1 MAETP
6 NRAPAEAPYPAWLQP
21 LLDAVAGAGPSQLA
35 RFLRPEN
42 GGGRP
47 SAVLILF
54 GEGPDGPD
62 VLLIQRATTLNSH
75 AGQPAFPGGGTDPD
89 DGGPAGTALR
99 EAAEEVGVDPAGVRV
114 LAVLP
119 ALHIPVSRYDVTPVI
134 AWWHTPVAVSP
145 VDPGEVAA
153 VERVPVAELVDPAN
167 RFRVRHRRGFVGP
180 AFSVRGML
188 VWGFTAGL
196 LDAMLEQAGWARP
209 WDHSDIRELP
219 DRALGLPPADRRR

>member
-1 MAETP
+1 LVETP
-6 NRAPAEAPYPAWLQP
+6 DGAAGAPYPDWLQP
-21 LLDAVAGAGPSQLA
+21 LLDALAGVGPTQLS
-35 RFLRPEN
+35 RFLPPEN

-62 VLLIQRATTLNSH
+62 VLLIQRASTLNSH
-75 AGQPAFPGGGTDPD
+75 AGQPAFPGGGADPG

-114 LAVLP
+114 LATLP
-119 ALHIPVSRYDVTPVI
+119 TLHIPVSRYDVTPVI

-153 VERVPVAELVDPAN
+153 VERVPVAELADPAN
-167 RFRVRHRRGFVGP
+167 RFRVRHRSGFVGP

-196 LDAMLEQAGWARP
+196 LDAVLELAGWARP
-209 WDHSDIRELP
+209 WDRSVIRELP
-219 DRALGLPPADRRR
+219 DRALGLPPADRHR

>member
-1 MAETP
+1 LAETP
-6 NRAPAEAPYPAWLQP
+6 DRAPAEAPYPAWLQP
-21 LLDAVAGAGPSQLA
+21 LLDALAEPGPTQLA
-35 RFLRPEN
+35 RFLPPED

-62 VLLIQRATTLNSH
+62 VLLIQRAKTLNSH
-75 AGQPAFPGGGTDPD
+75 AGQPAFPGGGTDPG

-114 LAVLP
+114 LAILP
-119 ALHIPVSRYDVTPVI
+119 ALHITVSRYDVTPVI

-153 VERVPVAELVDPAN
+153 VERVPIAELVDPAN

-196 LDAMLEQAGWARP
+196 LDAVLEQAGWARP
-209 WDHSDIRELP
+209 WDRSDIRELP

>member
-1 MAETP
+1 LAEP
-6 NRAPAEAPYPAWLQP
+6 PYPTWLQP
-21 LLDAVAGAGPSQLA
+21 LLDAVAQVLPEQMS
-35 RFLRPEN
+35 RFLPPDD
-42 GGGRP
+42 GGRP

-62 VLLIQRATTLNSH
+62 VLLIQRADNLNSH

-119 ALHIPVSRYDVTPVI
+119 ELHIPVSGYDVTPVI
-134 AWWHTPVAVSP
+134 GWWHTPCAVSP
-145 VDPGEVAA
+145 VDVGEVAA
-153 VERVPVAELVDPAN
+153 VELVPIAELVDPAN
-167 RFRVRHRRGFVGP
+167 RVRVRHSPGFVGP
-180 AFSVRGML
+180 AFGVRGML

-196 LDAMLEQAGWARP
+196 LDTVLELSGLARP
-209 WDHSDIRELP
+209 WDRSVVRELP
-219 DRALGLPPADRRR
+219 DRALGVARRDRRR